1 MYKLKLS
8 DAVMIKLNKT
18 KLNELL
24 YYITSDDYKNSLI
37 LKLIYIYG
45 RNAREVFNLK
55 PEDIN
60 LTNETI
66 LFGIPTGTTSLP
78 LVDDIRDD
86 LMGYIYD
93 HGISPDEYVFR
104 EVDESMEI
112 AIKKLNYYLDKTI
125 TSLNNTIE
133 FNSPKLTTKD
143 FKTLRGQ
150 HLYLDGTR
158 LHTIHELYCNTNLMS
173 TKDIIQYNKLNNYL
187 SPCDTLDKVFKDNTD
202 LNLYYDYR
210 YGQVDLF
217 TISDNNDEENLIIE
231 IDYTENTINIIA
243 GEEDTG
249 LVKELQKISPDDLFR
264 ELSKLE
270 HGNFKFINGLKIIKN

>member
-1 MYKLKLS
+1 
-8 DAVMIKLNKT
+8 MIKLNKT

-24 YYITSDDYKNSLI
+24 YYISSDNFKNSLI
-37 LKLIYIYG
+37 LKLIYVYG

-55 PEDIN
+55 PEDVD
-60 LTNETI
+60 LTIETI
-66 LFGIPTGTTSLP
+66 LFTIPTGTVTFP
-78 LVDDIRDD
+78 LVEDIRDV

-104 EVDESMEI
+104 EVDETMEI

-133 FNSPKLTTKD
+133 FQSPKLTTKD
-143 FKTLRGQ
+143 FKILRGQ
-150 HLYLDGTR
+150 HLYLDGTS

-173 TKDIIQYNKLNNYL
+173 TKDIIQYNKLNEYL
-187 SPCDTLDKVFKDNTD
+187 FQCNTLDKVFMENTD

-210 YGQVDLF
+210 YSQTDLF
-217 TISDNNDEENLIIE
+217 TISDDTDNENLIIE
-231 IDYTENTINIIA
+231 IDYPENMINIITD
-243 GEEDTG
+243 DTDNEIAN
-249 LVKELQKISPDDLFR
+249 ELQKINPDTLFL

-270 HGNFKFINGLKIIKN
+270 PGNFKFINGLKIIKN